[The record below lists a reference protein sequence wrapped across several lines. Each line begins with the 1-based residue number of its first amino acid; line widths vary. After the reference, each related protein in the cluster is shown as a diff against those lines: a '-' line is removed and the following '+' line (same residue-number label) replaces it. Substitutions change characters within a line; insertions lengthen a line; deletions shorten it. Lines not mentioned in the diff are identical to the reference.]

1 LLIENQA
8 LGVLGF
14 FNQQSLNHKSTIVLQ
29 RRRPGSQPSLL
40 GYAPERGKDERPGT
54 GGASRDTSA
63 ILAAS

>member
-1 LLIENQA
+1 LKIKRSEYS
-8 LGVLGF
+8 GF
-14 FNQQSLNHKSTIVLQ
+14 SINNHSITNQQLFLQ
-29 RRRPGSQPSLL
+29 RRRPSSQSSLL